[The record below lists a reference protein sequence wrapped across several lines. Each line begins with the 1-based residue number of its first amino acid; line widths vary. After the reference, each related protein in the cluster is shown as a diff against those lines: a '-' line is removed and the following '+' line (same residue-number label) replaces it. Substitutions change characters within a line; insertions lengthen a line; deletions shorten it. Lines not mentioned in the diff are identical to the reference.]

1 MGGGGV
7 TRVLQAI
14 GVPVMLSRVR
24 RQRCATTGCA
34 NKSRMALTFPLSDIG
49 EDGGPGIGAIVQC
62 AACIEG
68 AVVKVTDGG
77 SRVRTYVLNL
87 TEDELVAVFTECNCC
102 SDRDAHESATGK
114 AYRKLSQIGHFRR
127 AEKERAEGQAARE
140 AYQALRTA
148 RSREILSTPATA
160 AEANELIRAERAAS
174 SAA

>member
-114 AYRKLSQIGHFRR
+114 ASGLKLP
-127 AEKERAEGQAARE
+127 
-140 AYQALRTA
+140 
-148 RSREILSTPATA
+148 ILGSSTPAGNWMPRSLPA
-160 AEANELIRAERAAS
+160 MVRSVSAMSVPNLKLAS
-174 SAA
+174 TRDWFSEEVE